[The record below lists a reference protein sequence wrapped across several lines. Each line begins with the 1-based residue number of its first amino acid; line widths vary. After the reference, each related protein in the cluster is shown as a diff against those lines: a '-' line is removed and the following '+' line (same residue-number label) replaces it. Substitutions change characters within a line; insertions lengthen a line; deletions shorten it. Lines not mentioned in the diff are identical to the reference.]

1 MKINVGNKVIKKLNL
16 VYDLIFG
23 IFNVTQEFPKE
34 IINNLFYNE
43 TIFWCCSHR
52 GVSHVWGSS
61 KNGGRKKKYL

>member
-1 MKINVGNKVIKKLNL
+1 MKINVGNKVIKKLNM

-43 TIFWCCSHR
+43 TIF
-52 GVSHVWGSS
+52 
-61 KNGGRKKKYL
+61 